1 MCPCALV
8 PHKGLQKGAKICGLA
23 PWQENYG
30 LEPSGGLIT
39 PSPMSPLAWT
49 LPQIQEGESMPVY
62 PGRPLGARP
71 EGLAA
76 ANRLELLMRE
86 SKSRVLPLTP
96 SRRVPGECPGSQYNR
111 MVPVFPGCQLQIL
124 DTHLSGS
131 ILEFQD
137 VLFISAF
144 ADRSE

>member
-8 PHKGLQKGAKICGLA
+8 PHKGGLQKGAKICGLA

-96 SRRVPGECPGSQYNR
+96 SRRVPGECPGSHFNR
-111 MVPVFPGCQLQIL
+111 RGAVFPICQSY
-124 DTHLSGS
+124 TC
-131 ILEFQD
+131 
-137 VLFISAF
+137 A
-144 ADRSE
+144 

>member
-8 PHKGLQKGAKICGLA
+8 PHKGLQKGEKICGLA

-96 SRRVPGECPGSQYNR
+96 SRRVPSEQLGSQINR
-111 MVPVFPGCQLQIL
+111 RGAVFPSYQSYTC
-124 DTHLSGS
+124 
-131 ILEFQD
+131 
-137 VLFISAF
+137 A
-144 ADRSE
+144 

>member
-1 MCPCALV
+1 
-8 PHKGLQKGAKICGLA
+8 
-23 PWQENYG
+23 
-30 LEPSGGLIT
+30 
-39 PSPMSPLAWT
+39 MSPLAWT

-96 SRRVPGECPGSQYNR
+96 SRRVPTEGKNGNERTFRRRKTKERIRDDLGVATHGASDGNRTRATCLEGRGSTTELH
-111 MVPVFPGCQLQIL
+111 PHIKG
-124 DTHLSGS
+124 DGG
-131 ILEFQD
+131 
-137 VLFISAF
+137 
-144 ADRSE
+144 